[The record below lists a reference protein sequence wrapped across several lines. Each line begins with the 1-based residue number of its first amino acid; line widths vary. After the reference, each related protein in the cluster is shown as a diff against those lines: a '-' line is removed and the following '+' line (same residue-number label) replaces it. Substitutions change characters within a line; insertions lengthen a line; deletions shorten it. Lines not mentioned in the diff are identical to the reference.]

1 MAQVTSDLESSA
13 ASPRIA
19 LIQVLVLLGLIVG
32 PFFPQLRNMASL
44 ATQDVEAAHA
54 YAAPLLILI
63 VFLFSRRSMSEALG
77 RGSRW
82 GIVLILLSLVVLT
95 VASFPYNYGYPRWLA
110 LVPAAGGAVLAVA
123 GRRVFVL
130 SLPLLLLLLIAIPMG
145 SRYYAFLI
153 IKPETI
159 TLTTMA
165 DVLDRLPGVFVDVSG
180 PDFTWTRGGE
190 EGTIA
195 LGEPHRGASLFF
207 SYAILGAFLALV
219 RPRPVWQLAATAV
232 AAVPILLVCN
242 FSRLMTWGLV
252 SIYGGAHPLSPVPRG
267 AAAVVSILL
276 AYVLFAVFLAGL
288 SRVVVSDETIPNAS
302 PS

>member
-1 MAQVTSDLESSA
+1 MVQVTSDLESSA
-13 ASPRIA
+13 PSRRIA
-19 LIQVLVLLGLIVG
+19 LIQVLVLLGLIG
-32 PFFPQLRNMASL
+32 GAFFPQLRNMASL
-44 ATQDVEAAHA
+44 ATQDIEAAHA
-54 YAAPLLILI
+54 YAAPFLILI

-77 RGSRW
+77 SGSRW
-82 GIVLILLSLVVLT
+82 GIALMLLSLLVLT
-95 VASFPYNYGYPRWLA
+95 VASFPYNYGYIRWIA
-110 LVPAAGGAVLAVA
+110 LVPAAAGAVLAVA
-123 GRRVFVL
+123 GRRVLLL
-130 SLPLLLLLLIAIPMG
+130 SLPLLLLLCVAIPMG

-159 TLTTMA
+159 TLSTVA
-165 DVLDRLPGVFVDVSG
+165 DVLDRLPGVFVDLTG
-180 PDFTWTRGGE
+180 PDFTWARGGE

-207 SYAILGAFLALV
+207 SSAILGVFLTFV
-219 RPRPVWQLAATAV
+219 RPRPVWQVAATAV

-252 SIYGGAHPLSPVPRG
+252 SIYGEAHPLSPVPRG
-267 AAAVVSILL
+267 AAVVVSILL

-288 SRVVVSDETIPNAS
+288 SRVVVSDETIPAAS